1 MPPDDIVASFRLD
14 GQTAIVTGAAA
25 GIGLACASRLG
36 AAGARIVA
44 VDLREPELAEA
55 VSLLKGQEIDAVG
68 RLADVSVEPL
78 VESVVAGVTREFGPA
93 SVLINCAGLGA
104 HVLPENVELDFWRR
118 IIDINLTSSFLMSR
132 AFARELAGTGLPGSI
147 VNVSSIGGASSLG
160 RGNFCFGI
168 AKAGLNQLTRELAV
182 EWAGAGIRVNAVLP
196 LPGEHS
202 GLPAA
207 GQSRRGGACA
217 TGQDAARHPHGPP
230 GRGPRDCRSGAFPG
244 QSRSLEHHRRPACYR
259 RRQLCP
265 ECRGH
270 APATMTDF

>member
-196 LPGEHS
+196 CQVNTPGFLPLVNHDE
-202 GLPAA
+202 A
-207 GQSRRGGACA
+207 GRALLARMLRGI
-217 TGQDAARHPHGPP
+217 PMGPP

-244 QSRSLEHHRRPACYR
+244 QSRSLDHHRRPACYR
-259 RRQLCP
+259 RRQPCP